1 MARPLPGLLAGVGAA
16 AVRACYLTA
25 LAAASLT
32 QSPTTPHTHAP
43 SPSCRRCA
51 SSDHPK
57 HCAGLT
63 EVTMFYGLWYSAYA
77 GVSAAVVRRS
87 GRMRR
92 LLNPFSSGF
101 VNIQSV

>member
-1 MARPLPGLLAGVGAA
+1 MLATSNPHA
-16 AVRACYLTA
+16 
-25 LAAASLT
+25 
-32 QSPTTPHTHAP
+32 HTHTTTRAP
-43 SPSCRRCA
+43 APSCRRCG

-57 HCAGLT
+57 HCAELT
-63 EVTMFYGLWYSAYA
+63 EVTLLFGLWYSAYA

-92 LLNPFSSGF
+92 LLNPVSSGF